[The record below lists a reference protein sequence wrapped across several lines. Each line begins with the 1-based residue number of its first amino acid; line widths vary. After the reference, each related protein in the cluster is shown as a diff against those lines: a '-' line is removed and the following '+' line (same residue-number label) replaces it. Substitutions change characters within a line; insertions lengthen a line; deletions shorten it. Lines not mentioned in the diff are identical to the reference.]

1 MAGQTLLALS
11 FAALLLIG
19 GESATFTIKNN
30 CPMTIW
36 PAAFTGEGSQPSTTG
51 FELASQAS
59 NTIDVPSPAKTS
71 GRIWA
76 RTYCTATCLTGEC
89 GQGGG
94 PCSGATGV
102 PPATLVEFTLNDN
115 GGLDTYDIS
124 NVDGSNLRVTLA
136 PDNSAC
142 VTTSCLGDINA
153 DCPADLARKS
163 GSETVGCLSDCAA
176 LNRPEDCC
184 TGAFNTTQTCQP
196 SRSAN
201 YFKEKCP
208 QAYGY
213 AFHDQSS
220 TFTCATGTNY
230 QITFCP

>member
-1 MAGQTLLALS
+1 MAAQTSLLALS

-51 FELASQAS
+51 HLPYRR
-59 NTIDVPSPAKTS
+59 V
-71 GRIWA
+71 
-76 RTYCTATCLTGEC
+76 RTWRRSLQWSY
-89 GQGGG
+89 
-94 PCSGATGV
+94 GV

-213 AFHDQSS
+213 AFHDQTS
-220 TFTCATGTNY
+220 TFTCSTGTNY
-230 QITFCP
+230 RITFCP